1 MKIKFE
7 DEFFPAILDRGYT
20 YYENNL
26 VEDVMKKG
34 NTFYAKVLGN
44 ELYNVQVEIENN
56 IFVDGSCDCPYA
68 DEGNY
73 CKHMA
78 ALLYYLD
85 ENPITKEENYHSKE
99 KELKIWLKKIG
110 YDELQEFLVELLIT
124 DKSFSD
130 KFRLKFSHIFPPL
143 SLEEYKKKIRNAIIT
158 SGGRDG
164 FIDYRE
170 AYDYTNAMYKI
181 LTEVET
187 LVDKRHNELA
197 FSVIKEILDS
207 IPDTEIDDSNG
218 STGEIAY
225 SCIEIIEEILMATTS
240 DQEVSKK
247 ILDYL
252 LEEVVTDRLSN
263 YGIELCTLF
272 HFYIKNNLYLETIE
286 KSLLSA
292 LEQGKNKKYFWH
304 ENEYVEYLLDIYQQ
318 RQEKDKKFKLLK
330 QYSTNQEICFQL
342 VDEYLNLDQI
352 DDAISLL
359 KKRIKTTNEASYAW
373 KLSEIYQANHQA
385 NEYKDILYQILYH
398 LDKYNIKAYRKLKK
412 LYPKQ
417 EWLNVR
423 EEIIRT
429 LSKSKKNSLADD
441 MLDIYIEEDRKEYIY
456 EIVKEKGMD
465 VIIHYEEYLL
475 PQYNKELI
483 KIYIDY
489 CKRLVRVA
497 SNRHEYQT
505 LAQYMKHIKKMKNS
519 SKEYDELYTSIK
531 EQYKN
536 KPALQDEL
544 SKI

>member
-1 MKIKFE
+1 
-7 DEFFPAILDRGYT
+7 
-20 YYENNL
+20 
-26 VEDVMKKG
+26 
-34 NTFYAKVLGN
+34 
-44 ELYNVQVEIENN
+44 
-56 IFVDGSCDCPYA
+56 
-68 DEGNY
+68 
-73 CKHMA
+73 
-78 ALLYYLD
+78 
-85 ENPITKEENYHSKE
+85 
-99 KELKIWLKKIG
+99 
-110 YDELQEFLVELLIT
+110 
-124 DKSFSD
+124 
-130 KFRLKFSHIFPPL
+130 
-143 SLEEYKKKIRNAIIT
+143 
-158 SGGRDG
+158 
-164 FIDYRE
+164 
-170 AYDYTNAMYKI
+170 MYKI

-225 SCIEIIEEILMATTS
+225 SCIEIIGKILVATTS

-272 HFYIKNNLYLETIE
+272 HFYIEHNLYLETIE

-330 QYSTNQEICFQL
+330 QYSTNQGICFQL

-398 LDKYNIKAYRKLKK
+398 LDKYSIKAYRKLKE
-412 LYPKQ
+412 LYPKK
-417 EWLNVR
+417 EWLTVR

-429 LSKSKKNSLADD
+429 LSKSKKNSLAD
-441 MLDIYIEEDRKEYIY
+441 
-456 EIVKEKGMD
+456 

-475 PQYNKELI
+475 PQFNKELI

-497 SNRHEYQT
+497 SNRHEYKT

-536 KPALQDEL
+536 KPTLQDEL